1 MRVSLKFNFLL
12 SAVSIA
18 FLLCVS
24 SVASS
29 EQLVTTSLSVS
40 SGPWVGQREVLGQSA
55 NSSYSLSI
63 SDQKYRYKYN
73 FEVSKE
79 SNSENLQ
86 LDGSFLE
93 FKSGSW
99 NLGFGLKERHWS
111 PSGRNSLILSR
122 NGRPFQ
128 SFYITTDSN
137 QNFNTKYLSW
147 IGSWEAEVFLG
158 SLEKNRL
165 VEHTKIVGARF
176 KFEPINNLEIDLVR
190 TAQFGGKGKS
200 ENLKTLFG
208 LILGQDDNG
217 DEPNQLAGLGI
228 AYSVLKN
235 GTESRIYAQVIGE
248 DEAGYLPTCH
258 MYLAGFELT
267 SIISSVPTKLVI
279 EGLDTVISTT
289 PSGFCGPNTAYNN
302 SYYPSGYTHYGKVLG
317 ASIDTASRALTVAL
331 EHKFPFYDLMWSISK
346 TDINVPSLSGHRLSS
361 KASSGYDLEIG
372 ARFKLYSSEI
382 LSLMHYQGSEL
393 DTAGI
398 KKGVKLSLSL
408 SRDF

>member
-1 MRVSLKFNFLL
+1 MRVTLKFNFLV

-40 SGPWVGQREVLGQSA
+40 SGPWVGQREVLGHSS
-55 NSSYSLSI
+55 NSSYSLSV

-111 PSGRNSLILSR
+111 ISSRNSLILSR
-122 NGRPFQ
+122 NARPFQ
-128 SFYITTDSN
+128 SFYVITDSK
-137 QNFNTKYLSW
+137 QTFNTKYLSW

-158 SLEKNRL
+158 SLEKNRS

-208 LILGQDDNG
+208 LILGQNDNG

-258 MYLAGFELT
+258 MYLAGFELN
-267 SIISSVPTKLVI
+267 SIISSIPTKFVI
-279 EGLDTVISTT
+279 
-289 PSGFCGPNTAYNN
+289 
-302 SYYPSGYTHYGKVLG
+302 
-317 ASIDTASRALTVAL
+317 
-331 EHKFPFYDLMWSISK
+331 
-346 TDINVPSLSGHRLSS
+346 
-361 KASSGYDLEIG
+361 
-372 ARFKLYSSEI
+372 
-382 LSLMHYQGSEL
+382 
-393 DTAGI
+393 
-398 KKGVKLSLSL
+398 
-408 SRDF
+408 